1 MRCFIAIDINE
12 EVRAAL
18 GDLQQELG
26 EKADV
31 KKGDVKWVKPEAV
44 HLTLKFLGEVKDA
57 KVMEV
62 CNIVKEVCGRHE
74 SFELDIEQVGHFGGK
89 SARVVWVG
97 TGAGSDSL
105 KRLAE
110 GLEGPLGAAGW
121 PKEGRAFT
129 GHLTICRVKRSSAG
143 VKLARVSKEY
153 KDFKAGTI
161 TAGSVSVYQS
171 ELTPKGPIYT
181 VLGNFKLQ

>member
-18 GDLQQELG
+18 GGLQEELAG
-26 EKADV
+26 KADV
-31 KKGDVKWVKPEAV
+31 KKGDVRWVKPEAV

-57 KVMEV
+57 KVVQV
-62 CNIVKEVCGRHE
+62 CNIVKDVCGRHK
-74 SFELDIEQVGHFGGK
+74 SFELDIEQVGCFGGR

-110 GLEGPLGAAGW
+110 GLEEPLAAAGW
-121 PKEGRAFT
+121 PKEGREFT

-143 VKLARVSKEY
+143 VSLAKASEDY

-161 TAGSVSVYQS
+161 MADSVSVYQG

-181 VLGNFKLQ
+181 VLANYKLQ

>member
-18 GDLQQELG
+18 ADLQEELG
-26 EKADV
+26 ERVDV
-31 KKGDVKWVKPEAV
+31 KKGDVKWVRPESV

-57 KVMEV
+57 RIMEV
-62 CNIVKEVCGRHE
+62 CNIVEEVCGRHK
-74 SFELDIEQVGHFGGK
+74 SFELDIEQVGCFGGR

-110 GLEGPLGAAGW
+110 ELEGPMAAAGW
-121 PKEGRAFT
+121 PKEGREFT
-129 GHLTICRVKRSSAG
+129 GHLTICRVKNASAG
-143 VKLARVSKEY
+143 VKLARASEEY
-153 KDFKAGTI
+153 KDFKAGMI
-161 TAGSVSVYQS
+161 TADSVSVYQS
-171 ELTPKGPIYT
+171 QLTPKGPIYT
-181 VLGNFKLQ
+181 VLANYKLQ

>member
-18 GDLQQELG
+18 ADLQQELE

-31 KKGDVKWVKPEAV
+31 RKGDVKWVRPESV
-44 HLTLKFLGEVKDA
+44 HLTLKFLGEVKDE
-57 KVMEV
+57 KVMVV
-62 CNIVKEVCGRHE
+62 CNIVKDVCGRHK
-74 SFELDIEQVGHFGGK
+74 SFELDIEQVGCFGGR

-110 GLEGPLGAAGW
+110 GLEGPLAEAGW
-121 PKEGRAFT
+121 PKEGREFT

-143 VKLARVSKEY
+143 VRLARASEDY

-181 VLGNFKLQ
+181 VLANFRLK

>member
-18 GDLQQELG
+18 GDLQEELA

-57 KVMEV
+57 KVVEV
-62 CNIVKEVCGRHE
+62 CDIVKEVCGRYE
-74 SFELDIEQVGHFGGK
+74 SFELDIEQVGYFGGK
-89 SARVVWVG
+89 SARVLWI
-97 TGAGSDSL
+97 GAGSGGDNL
-105 KRLAE
+105 KRLAG
-110 GLEGPLGAAGW
+110 GLEGPMSAAGW
-121 PKEGRAFT
+121 PKEGREFT

-143 VKLARVSKEY
+143 VKLARASEDY
-153 KDFKAGTI
+153 KDFRAGTI

-171 ELTPKGPIYT
+171 QLTPKGPIYT
-181 VLGNFKLQ
+181 VLGNFKLK